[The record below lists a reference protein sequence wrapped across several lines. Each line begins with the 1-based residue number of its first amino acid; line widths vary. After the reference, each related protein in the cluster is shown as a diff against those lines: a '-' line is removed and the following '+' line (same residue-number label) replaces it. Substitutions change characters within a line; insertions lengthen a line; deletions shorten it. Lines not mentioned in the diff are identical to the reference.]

1 VGQAVILVELAILVH
16 FRPYED
22 PAKNRSA
29 IANEC
34 VLMLLMYM
42 FMCFSDF
49 VTDEE
54 AEFTIGFLLIFTV
67 VSHVAIGLL
76 KVLKATF
83 SRVAMHCKRRK
94 MHKR

>member
-1 VGQAVILVELAILVH
+1 MGQAVILIELAILVH

-49 VTDEE
+49 ATDDE
-54 AEFTIGFLLIFTV
+54 AQSTIGFLLIFTV
-67 VSHVAIGLL
+67 ISHVVLGLL

-83 SRVAMHCKRRK
+83 AQIVMRCKRRK